1 MFFSRLT
8 RYKYHDHMFG
18 VIRIDRYASFDI
30 NSIQKYFN
38 CIQFNLVR
46 GDGRTYHRFHIN
58 VTLDICWP
66 LPV

>member
-1 MFFSRLT
+1 
-8 RYKYHDHMFG
+8 MFG
-18 VIRIDRYASFDI
+18 VILIDRYASFDI

-58 VTLDICWP
+58 VTLDVCWP